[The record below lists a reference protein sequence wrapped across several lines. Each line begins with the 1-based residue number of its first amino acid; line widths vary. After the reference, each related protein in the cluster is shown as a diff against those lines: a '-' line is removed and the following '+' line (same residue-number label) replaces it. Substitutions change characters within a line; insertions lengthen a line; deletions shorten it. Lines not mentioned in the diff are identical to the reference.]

1 MRVILQAESGGRAG
15 HRIWLGANQRVFV
28 GATEWA
34 EFAVPGDPQLGDVQ
48 FVMESDYHRCRIRNL
63 HKSRELLVN
72 GKPISEQTLV
82 DGDIVVAGNT
92 QFSVGI
98 QETPE
103 IAARQAAIRGTGDTT
118 FGAPQ
123 FSYRVER
130 CQSGLMRY
138 SGRDGAPTPLE
149 VARLLAGQH
158 SFYLLVHAIK
168 AGLRDGPEMEN
179 VVDLF
184 HRERIPLSAR
194 QENSVLVF
202 SPHDAADRFGL
213 LEQHWNK
220 CAVVGV
226 FTSREYS
233 DVIETLFGANLW
245 LCPPDLICDHLACGA
260 PYHVQQLLEGIKAV
274 LLETD
279 EPGGWSVFAS
289 PEIAPLWMQLGFSYP
304 PAHNQGHTS
313 KSA

>member
-1 MRVILQAESGGRAG
+1 MRVILQAESGGRTG

-34 EFAVPGDPQLGDVQ
+34 EFTVPGDPQLGDVQ

-63 HKSRELLVN
+63 HCSRALLVN

-82 DGDIVVAGNT
+82 DGDIVIAGNT

-98 QETPE
+98 QENNE
-103 IAARQAAIRGTGDTT
+103 IAARQAAMRGSGDTT

-123 FSYRVER
+123 FSYQVER
-130 CQSGLMRY
+130 CQSGLLRY
-138 SGRDGAPTPLE
+138 SGRTGAPTPVE

-168 AGLRDGPEMEN
+168 VGLQDDPQIKD

-184 HRERIPLSAR
+184 HRERIPAVAR
-194 QENSVLVF
+194 KDNSVLVF
-202 SPHDAADRFGL
+202 SPHDAADRFSL
-213 LEQHWNK
+213 LAQNWNK
-220 CAVVGV
+220 GAVAAV
-226 FTSREYS
+226 FSPREYAG
-233 DVIETLFGANLW
+233 VLETLLRANLW
-245 LCPPDLICDHLACGA
+245 LCPPDLICDHLSCGA

-274 LLETD
+274 LVETD
-279 EPGGWSVFAS
+279 EPGGWAVYAS
-289 PEIAPLWMQLGFSYP
+289 PEIAPVWMQLGFSYP
-304 PAHNQGHTS
+304 PVHEHGQGAR
-313 KSA
+313 SA